1 MTYDVQDFDK
11 EVIERSYTLP
21 VLVDFWAEWCGP
33 CKVLGPILERLA
45 KQHEGEWALAK
56 LDTEEHRAIAAK
68 YTIRSIPNVKLFVD
82 GEVGDEFVG
91 ALPEPAVVE
100 WLSKAV
106 PSKYRVQL
114 DGARQLLLEGRA
126 SSAQEMLETII
137 AAEPNND
144 QAIVLLGQTFL
155 GSDASRAVKAVEP
168 IALGSKHFESAE
180 AIKTLAAM
188 VARLEE
194 PHSLPQDSVR
204 DDYLAAIRDAGSN
217 DFESALDRFVAV
229 IRKHRYYDDDGSR
242 KACIA
247 IFKLLGEEDEMAR
260 RYRPVFSNALY

>member
-1 MTYDVQDFDK
+1 MDFRCK
-11 EVIERSYTLP
+11 AERSYTLP

-155 GSDASRAVKAVEP
+155 GSDASMSGEGRRAHR
-168 IALGSKHFESAE
+168 L
-180 AIKTLAAM
+180 
-188 VARLEE
+188 RLEALRVGR
-194 PHSLPQDSVR
+194 SDQ
-204 DDYLAAIRDAGSN
+204 DAGRNGRTSGGASLATSGLC
-217 DFESALDRFVAV
+217 E
-229 IRKHRYYDDDGSR
+229 G
-242 KACIA
+242 
-247 IFKLLGEEDEMAR
+247 
-260 RYRPVFSNALY
+260 